1 MLFRD
6 SLYPPAQ
13 DRVEA
18 ARAGFETG
26 RNSFLALIEANRN
39 LRMTSDGLEKARAER
54 SQARTEFLRELGLLG
69 LLGSFSPATE
79 EVSR

>member
-6 SLYPPAQ
+6 SLLPPAH

-26 RNSFLALIEANRN
+26 RNSLLALIEADRS
-39 LRMTSDGLEKARAER
+39 LRMTSDGLERARAER
-54 SQARTEFLRELGLLG
+54 SQARTEFLLALGL
-69 LLGSFSPATE
+69 FSAPTE
-79 EVSR
+79 EVSTR